1 MEFSL
6 YEACSAHRFTPIR
19 RAPKSERF
27 RPAGLAKY
35 LPRFGWQP
43 TVLTV
48 KQPGLRPTWSPV
60 VETCEQDS
68 LQTWKI
74 RFGLNGKRGL
84 HEQLGLPVTK
94 KRDSQLIHTRLLFA
108 MRYLLT
114 FPDSTKGWIP
124 FAMKE
129 LERIQQ
135 VPGWTPS

>member
-1 MEFSL
+1 MKRVLLIAYAYPPCAEIG
-6 YEACSAHRFTPIR
+6 AV
-19 RAPKSERF
+19 

-35 LPRFGWQP
+35 LPRFGWQA

-60 VETCEQDS
+60 VETREQDS

-74 RFGLNGKRGL
+74 RFGLDGKRGL

-108 MRYLLT
+108 MR
-114 FPDSTKGWIP
+114 
-124 FAMKE
+124 
-129 LERIQQ
+129 
-135 VPGWTPS
+135 